1 VTEAGAQLSTRL
13 TERLGIRHP
22 VLLGG
27 MGSGTGPAL
36 VAAVSEAGG
45 LGIQGCAGRSPAEIA
60 GLAAA
65 VRAATARPFGLNL
78 LLFLADAAAVA
89 AVLAARPAVVSTAWA
104 RPEDDLDAL
113 FARVHDA
120 GARVVHMV
128 STLAEARRAAA
139 AGADVVVA
147 QGTEGGG
154 HVGLMGTMVLAPLVA
169 RALPQLPVLAAG
181 GVADGAGLA
190 AALMLGC
197 DGVLLGT
204 RFLATPEAPLPDGL
218 KRAIVDS
225 DGHHTLLTELPDVAS
240 GNVWP
245 GAYARV
251 ERNRFVETWLGREGE
266 LRARRAEVAARL
278 RRAWE
283 AGDAAEAVLY
293 TGQTAGLID
302 AVEPAAAVVAR
313 VVAEAAALL
322 RERAP
327 ALLAGGAPGD
337 PAVTPALRGAP

>member
-1 VTEAGAQLSTRL
+1 VTQAGAVLRTRL
-13 TERLGIRHP
+13 TERFGIRHP

-36 VAAVSEAGG
+36 VAAVSAAGG

-60 GLAAA
+60 ALAAA
-65 VRAATARPFGLNL
+65 IREATDRPFGLNL
-78 LLFLADAAAVA
+78 LLFQADAAAID

-104 RPEDDLDAL
+104 RPEADLAGL

-120 GARVVHMV
+120 GARAVHMV
-128 STLAEARRAAA
+128 ATAGEARRAAA
-139 AGADVVVA
+139 AGADAVVA

-154 HVGLMGTMVLAPLVA
+154 HVGLMGTMVLAPMVA
-169 RALPQLPVLAAG
+169 RALP
-181 GVADGAGLA
+181 
-190 AALMLGC
+190 GC

-204 RFLATPEAPLPDGL
+204 RFLATPEAPLPDRL
-218 KRAIVDS
+218 KQVIVDS
-225 DGHHTLLTELPDVAS
+225 DGHGTLLTELPDVAS

-251 ERNRFVETWLGREGE
+251 ERNRWIETWLGREGE
-266 LRARRAEVAARL
+266 LRARQPEVAERL
-278 RRAWE
+278 RRARE
-283 AGDAAEAVLY
+283 AGDVDAALLY

-302 AVEPAAAVVAR
+302 AVEPAATVVAR

-322 RERAP
+322 GQRAP
-327 ALLAGGAPGD
+327 SLLAGGAPPG
-337 PAVTPALRGAP
+337 GG